1 LVNNQKILGMLGL
14 ATKAGKIV
22 AGMEATKEA
31 VAKQKAKIVIIAQD
45 ASEKTKKNLMMEAAK
60 HGATVYQIATI
71 EEISQSI
78 GKKNKAIVGVVD
90 KNFAQ
95 AIEKNINGG
104 DGIG

>member
-1 LVNNQKILGMLGL
+1 MVNNQKILGMLGL

-22 AGMEATKEA
+22 AGTEATKEA
-31 VAKQKAKIVIIAQD
+31 LAKQKVKLILIAQD
-45 ASEKTKKNLMMEAAK
+45 ASEKTKKNLTLEANK
-60 HGATVYQIATI
+60 HAVQVYQIATI

-90 KNFAQ
+90 KHFAQ